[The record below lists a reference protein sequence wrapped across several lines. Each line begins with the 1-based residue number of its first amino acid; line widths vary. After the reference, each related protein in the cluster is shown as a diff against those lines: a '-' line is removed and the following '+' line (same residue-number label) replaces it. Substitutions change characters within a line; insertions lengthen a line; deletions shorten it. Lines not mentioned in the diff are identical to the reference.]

1 MGWAICRKCLTWW
14 VVVKLILNVGRR
26 RSPVFRIASVRVIC
40 VVGLAT
46 FLVAASEPSCA
57 VMAQGSECSEACK
70 AAYGE
75 CYKSSHNRGPC
86 EAQLQRC
93 LQGCIAGKRG

>member
-1 MGWAICRKCLTWW
+1 VSVLRVLR
-14 VVVKLILNVGRR
+14 VPLIAALSIV
-26 RSPVFRIASVRVIC
+26 
-40 VVGLAT
+40 L
-46 FLVAASEPSCA
+46 LAASQPSCS
-57 VMAQGSECSEACK
+57 VLAQGSECSEACK

-75 CYKSSHNRGPC
+75 CYKSHHNRGAC